1 MDAVLGFL
9 LIILPIITA
18 LVLLV
23 FLKKAADVT
32 GVIVWTM
39 TMVIAIFAFQTDF
52 MVAITS
58 SIVGIVRSFPISLM
72 VATSIL
78 MMTYM
83 QETGALQRLIIF
95 FKSLGGGSRP
105 MQILIISFGLGL
117 FLVGIGAT
125 PVSMLP
131 PVMLALG
138 FSPLVAVALPSIGY
152 DPLTTYALL
161 GVPVQVFTDVYS
173 SVSGSVMNELWF
185 AGSVFASFMPVVSV
199 GIAIS
204 MLWIAGG
211 KKLLLN
217 KEGLLLAILSGV
229 TAGITAIICN
239 LEVVNLTR
247 LTNVIAGAA
256 VLGVLFLYNRIR
268 KKSLV
273 DRGQLD
279 EKDLETEKTM
289 NLWRASVPWVVLV
302 ILSLLTTL
310 VEPLKNLLAVQLDLV
325 INFTQYQGA
334 DFVVRNL
341 AISTKFLWQA
351 YTLMLIAT
359 IISMPFFKNDKQV
372 LSNTF
377 RKFIKR
383 APRPVLAAA
392 IFFAMA
398 EVMNFSG
405 FIPDSVG
412 VWVFPMDPTNNMVY
426 LLASLTSASLGTAY
440 PLTAAFLGLLAG
452 FISGSETSAIAMFT
466 NYHYQASVA
475 IGANSVVVA
484 ASNGVG
490 GGLASVLSPA
500 KIQNAAAVIDE
511 IGIEGDVIRYGLVVA
526 ILMTA
531 CTSVMTML
539 WAFPLTPLS
548 ILITASLILSVMIIG
563 GLVYWIKRPNKIE
576 KTTIH
581 QS

>member
-1 MDAVLGFL
+1 LDSFIGFI
-9 LIILPIITA
+9 LIILPIVLA

-23 FLKKAADVT
+23 YFKKAADTT
-32 GVIVWTM
+32 GVVVWIVT
-39 TMVIAIFAFQTDF
+39 VLIAIIAFQTDVG
-52 MVAITS
+52 VAITA
-58 SIVGIVRSFPISLM
+58 SIAGIVRSFPISLM

-83 QETGALQRLIIF
+83 QETGALQRLIVF
-95 FKSLGGGSRP
+95 FKTLGGGSRP

-138 FSPLVAVALPSIGY
+138 FSPLVSVALPSIGY

-161 GVPVQVFTDVYS
+161 GVPAQVFTDVYS
-173 SVSGSVMNELWF
+173 GVSGSAIDLWVS
-185 AGSVFASFMPVVSV
+185 GSVFASFMPVVSV
-199 GIAIS
+199 GIAIA

-211 KKLLLN
+211 KKLLFN
-217 KEGLLLAILSGV
+217 REGLFIALIAGV

-256 VLGVLFLYNRIR
+256 VLGVLFVYNKVSKKPFLDR
-268 KKSLV
+268 K
-273 DRGQLD
+273 QLD
-279 EKDLETEKTM
+279 EKDLESEKTM
-289 NLWRASVPWVVLV
+289 SLWRASIPWVILV
-302 ILSLLTTL
+302 FLSLITTL
-310 VEPLKNLLAVQLDLV
+310 VEPIRILLANTL
-325 INFTQYQGA
+325 
-334 DFVVRNL
+334 DFVVNFGQYQTADFALRGL
-341 AISTKFLWQA
+341 SISTKFLWQA

-359 IISMPFFKNDKQV
+359 LVSMPFFKNDRQV
-372 LSNTF
+372 LKNTYN
-377 RKFIKR
+377 KFMKR

-405 FIPDSVG
+405 FIPDVSG
-412 VWVFPMDPTNNMVY
+412 VWIFPTDPTNNMVY
-426 LLASLTSASLGTAY
+426 LLASLTSAALGTAY

-466 NYHYQASVA
+466 NYHYQASMS
-475 IGANSVVVA
+475 IGANSIVVA
-484 ASNGVG
+484 ASNGIG

-500 KIQNAAAVIDE
+500 KIQNAAAVIDQ

-526 ILMTA
+526 VLMTFA
-531 CTSVMTML
+531 TALMTLM
-539 WAFPLTPLS
+539 WAFPLTLFTLGIVLS
-548 ILITASLILSVMIIG
+548 AILVVSLVGGIINW
-563 GLVYWIKRPNKIE
+563 VKRP
-576 KTTIH
+576 
-581 QS
+581 SS